1 MERKTLHYLLRS
13 TYYFLC
19 RASTWSGIRT
29 VTLRTTYYILLTMQ
43 SVYVERKTHRED
55 WWGDGEAS
63 AKERFP
69 LAEEDVVPF
78 LEGRFTPEHVRH
90 LHLVT

>member
-1 MERKTLHYLLRS
+1 MQSVYVVRKTLHYLLRT
-13 TYYFLC
+13 TYYL
-19 RASTWSGIRT
+19 
-29 VTLRTTYYILLTMQ
+29 LYTTYYILLTMQ

>member
-1 MERKTLHYLLRS
+1 
-13 TYYFLC
+13 
-19 RASTWSGIRT
+19 
-29 VTLRTTYYILLTMQ
+29 MQ